1 MSAPVSAMRVIQ
13 LAAGEKVQIHLG
25 RHERLFCEAGRLELR
40 QVVTWVGTHPLES
53 RRMLYTEQ
61 SCAPEDGGG
70 WVSLAAGEE
79 PVVLHVQTMPGA
91 LQRLVSS
98 LRGYLKAWQ
107 DAHQGKRPSH
117 A

>member
-98 LRGYLKAWQ
+98 LRARLQAW
-107 DAHQGKRPSH
+107 HGGHHGKRPSH